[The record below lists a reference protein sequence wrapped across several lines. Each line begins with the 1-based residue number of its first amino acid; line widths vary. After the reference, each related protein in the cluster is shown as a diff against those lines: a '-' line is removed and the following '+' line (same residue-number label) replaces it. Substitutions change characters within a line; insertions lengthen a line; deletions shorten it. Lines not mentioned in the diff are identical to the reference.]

1 MSGAAGGEAER
12 GDAGREDA
20 ALKKAAQETDSGGR
34 IVILGV
40 GNLLLT
46 DEGVGPITIAYLGE
60 RWHFPDHVELVDG
73 ATAGL
78 ELINVFQSAGHI
90 VVVDT
95 VLGGAEPGA
104 LYRFHPDDVP
114 TDVRYRTSIHQVSF
128 IDAWTMARLLGPAPD
143 IVIIGVEPEDMATP
157 HVGLTATIEARLPDI
172 EELVL
177 AELERLGVKPERV
190 AETGGGVEAQGPRP
204 GRT

>member
-1 MSGAAGGEAER
+1 M
-12 GDAGREDA
+12 
-20 ALKKAAQETDSGGR
+20 TDPTQSDPTP

-46 DEGVGPITIAYLGE
+46 DEGVGPITIDYLE
-60 RWHFPDHVELVDG
+60 RRWVFPDHVQLVDG

-90 VVVDT
+90 IVIDT

-114 TDVRYRTSIHQVSF
+114 RDVRYRTSIHQVSF
-128 IDAWTMARLLGPAPD
+128 MDAWTMVRLLGPAPD
-143 IVIIGVEPEDMATP
+143 IAIIGVEPEDMATP
-157 HVGLTATIEARLPDI
+157 HVGLTTTIEARLPDI
-172 EELVL
+172 EGLVL
-177 AELERLGVKPERV
+177 AELERLGTRPL
-190 AETGGGVEAQGPRP
+190 TPR
-204 GRT
+204 

>member
-1 MSGAAGGEAER
+1 MAEPDGTDPAVTAPSRGEATTESAAR
-12 GDAGREDA
+12 AARGAREPGGDAA
-20 ALKKAAQETDSGGR
+20 PAT

-46 DEGVGPITIAYLGE
+46 DEGVGPTTIVYLGE
-60 RWHFPDHVELVDG
+60 RWVFPDHVQLVDG

-78 ELINVFQSAGHI
+78 ELVNVFQSAGHI
-90 VVVDT
+90 IVIDT

-114 TDVRYRTSIHQVSF
+114 QDVRYRTSIHQVSF
-128 IDAWTMARLLGPAPD
+128 IDAWTMVRLLGPAPD
-143 IVIIGVEPEDMATP
+143 IAIIGVEPEDMATP
-157 HVGLTATIEARLPDI
+157 HVGLTPTIEARLPEI

-177 AELERLGVKPERV
+177 AELEHLG
-190 AETGGGVEAQGPRP
+190 ARP
-204 GRT
+204 VRRG

>member
-1 MSGAAGGEAER
+1 MTDPTGTDPAGPGAPEGDGPTMER
-12 GDAGREDA
+12 GGSVVGPA
-20 ALKKAAQETDSGGR
+20 TV
-34 IVILGV
+34 IILGV

-46 DEGVGPITIAYLGE
+46 DEGVGPITIGYLDE
-60 RWHFPDHVELVDG
+60 RWEFPDHVQLVDG

-90 VVVDT
+90 IVIDT

-114 TDVRYRTSIHQVSF
+114 RDVRYLTSIHQVSF
-128 IDAWTMARLLGPAPD
+128 MDAWTMVRLLGPAPD
-143 IVIIGVEPEDMATP
+143 IAIIGVQPEDMATP

-172 EELVL
+172 EQLVL
-177 AELERLGVKPERV
+177 AELEGLGV
-190 AETGGGVEAQGPRP
+190 RP
-204 GRT
+204 ARRD